1 MNSSTERNDRCESRE
16 TCEFQQNID
25 VFRQIAFFAG
35 LPLEPLKVL
44 AYLAERTTFKPG
56 ECLFHEGEADG
67 QAFYILSGRARLE
80 RSGDGAGTKLTSY
93 GPGDFL
99 GGLALLGDMQRLFS
113 LCAESEV
120 EAMVVTREKFAKTLA
135 QFPEI
140 QSRLMENV
148 VDLVRDW
155 EKSFFF
161 DHAGACQAC
170 AEHIGVSLV

>member
-1 MNSSTERNDRCESRE
+1 MNSSMEGNDRCESRE

-25 VFRQIAFFAG
+25 ALRQIAFFAG

-67 QAFYILSGRARLE
+67 QAFYILSGQARLE
-80 RSGDGAGTKLTSY
+80 RADKEGGRKLTSY

-113 LCAESEV
+113 LCAETEV
-120 EAMVVTREKFAKTLA
+120 TAMVVTREKFAKTLE
-135 QFPEI
+135 QFPDI
-140 QSRLMENV
+140 QARLMENV
-148 VDLVRDW
+148 VDGVRDW
-155 EKSFFF
+155 EKRFFF
-161 DHAGACQAC
+161 DHAGACEVC
-170 AEHIGVSLV
+170 AAHIGVSLV